1 MDNNLLAIGTRV
13 QLTGIFNE
21 QYGVIYSYST
31 LVTNPYLV
39 KTDDGHKITCGTNDI
54 QATIYTPNDL
64 SVKDTSFT
72 ISAEEPKTKFE
83 KGQIV
88 FYQENAYTRH
98 VVVISEVD
106 AESAEYNVSYLDVEE
121 TTWVEE
127 HELSEILDT
136 SDCLDSAILKYQDL
150 SKSLVELYASI
161 GLLEKELH
169 KQRSHK
175 NIVSFL
181 VSAAEQDV
189 LMHAR
194 GLGHIEEE

>member
-1 MDNNLLAIGTRV
+1 MKPELLALGTKV
-13 QLTGIFNE
+13 QLTGILSPR
-21 QYGVIYSYST
+21 YGYINSYSASSDH
-31 LVTNPYLV
+31 PYLV
-39 KTDDGHKITCGTNDI
+39 KTDDGLEVLCNDNDI
-54 QATIYTPNDL
+54 NVVSYIVDRNAVPTKNP
-64 SVKDTSFT
+64 
-72 ISAEEPKTKFE
+72 KFE

-88 FYQENAYTRH
+88 FYQAGYYTRQ
-98 VVVISEVD
+98 VVVINEVD
-106 AESAEYNVSYLDVEE
+106 RETYEYNVSYLDVED

-150 SKSLVELYASI
+150 SKSLVELQASTE
-161 GLLEKELH
+161 LLEKELR

>member
-1 MDNNLLAIGTRV
+1 MKPELLALGTKV
-13 QLTGIFNE
+13 QLTGILSPR
-21 QYGVIYSYST
+21 YGYINSYSASSDH
-31 LVTNPYLV
+31 PYLV
-39 KTDDGHKITCGTNDI
+39 KTDDGLEVLCNDNDI
-54 QATIYTPNDL
+54 NVVSYIVDRNAVPTKNP
-64 SVKDTSFT
+64 
-72 ISAEEPKTKFE
+72 KFE

-88 FYQENAYTRH
+88 FYQESDYNRQ
-98 VVVISEVD
+98 VVVVNEVD
-106 AESAEYNVSYLDVEE
+106 TEADEYNVSYLDVEE

>member
-1 MDNNLLAIGTRV
+1 MKPELLALGTKV
-13 QLTGIFNE
+13 QLTGILSPR
-21 QYGVIYSYST
+21 YGYINSYSASSDH
-31 LVTNPYLV
+31 PYLV
-39 KTDDGHKITCGTNDI
+39 KTDDGLEVLCNDNDI
-54 QATIYTPNDL
+54 NVVSYIVDRNAVPTKNP
-64 SVKDTSFT
+64 
-72 ISAEEPKTKFE
+72 KFE

-88 FYQENAYTRH
+88 FYQESDYNRQ
-98 VVVISEVD
+98 VVVVNEVD
-106 AESAEYNVSYLDVEE
+106 AEVAEYHVSYVDVEE

>member
-1 MDNNLLAIGTRV
+1 MKPELLALGTKV
-13 QLTGIFNE
+13 QLTGILSPR
-21 QYGVIYSYST
+21 YGYINNYSASSDH
-31 LVTNPYLV
+31 PYLV
-39 KTDDGHKITCGTNDI
+39 KTDDGLEVLCNDNDI
-54 QATIYTPNDL
+54 NVVSYIVDRNAVPT
-64 SVKDTSFT
+64 K
-72 ISAEEPKTKFE
+72 EPKFE

-88 FYQENAYTRH
+88 FYQAGYYTRQ
-98 VVVISEVD
+98 VVVINEVD
-106 AESAEYNVSYLDVEE
+106 AELEEYCVSYLDMEE
-121 TTWVEE
+121 PMWVEE
-127 HELSEILDT
+127 LELLEIPET

>member
-1 MDNNLLAIGTRV
+1 MKPELLALGTKV
-13 QLTGIFNE
+13 QLTGILSPR
-21 QYGVIYSYST
+21 YGYINNYSASSDH
-31 LVTNPYLV
+31 PYLV
-39 KTDDGHKITCGTNDI
+39 KTDDGLEVLCNDNDI
-54 QATIYTPNDL
+54 NVVSYIVDRNAVPTKNP
-64 SVKDTSFT
+64 
-72 ISAEEPKTKFE
+72 KFE

-88 FYQENAYTRH
+88 FYQAGYYTRQ
-98 VVVISEVD
+98 VVVINEVD
-106 AESAEYNVSYLDVEE
+106 RETYEYNVSYLDVED

-150 SKSLVELYASI
+150 SKSLVELQASTE
-161 GLLEKELH
+161 LLEKELR

>member
-1 MDNNLLAIGTRV
+1 MKPELLELGTKV
-13 QLTGIFNE
+13 QLTGILSPR
-21 QYGVIYSYST
+21 YGYINSYSASSDH
-31 LVTNPYLV
+31 PYLV
-39 KTDDGHKITCGTNDI
+39 KTDDGLEVLCNDNDI
-54 QATIYTPNDL
+54 NVVSYIVDRNAVPTKNP
-64 SVKDTSFT
+64 
-72 ISAEEPKTKFE
+72 KFE

-88 FYQENAYTRH
+88 FYQESDYNRQ
-98 VVVISEVD
+98 VVVVNEVD
-106 AESAEYNVSYLDVEE
+106 AEVAEYHVSYVDVEE

-136 SDCLDSAILKYQDL
+136 SDCLDSAILNYQDL
-150 SKSLVELYASI
+150 SKSLVELHVSI
-161 GLLEKELH
+161 ELLEKELH

-194 GLGHIEEE
+194 GLGSWEEN